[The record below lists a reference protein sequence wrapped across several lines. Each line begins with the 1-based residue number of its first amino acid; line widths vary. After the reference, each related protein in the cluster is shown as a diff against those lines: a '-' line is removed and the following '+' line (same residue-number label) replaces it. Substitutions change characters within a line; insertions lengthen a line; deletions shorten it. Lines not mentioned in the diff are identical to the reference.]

1 VVIPADATIGEYT
14 VTVDGLTTSF
24 TVNEYVAP
32 LVASLTSIS
41 PDNADQGQTLDVTIT
56 GENTNF
62 SNATIVSFT
71 NDLSETLTSTITV
84 VDENTLTANVVIP
97 ADATIGQYT
106 VTVSSS
112 DYDLTTTFSVNEV
125 VTPEPILTSISPDNA
140 NQGETIDVTITG
152 ENTNFSNATA
162 VSFTNDLSE
171 TLTSTITVVD
181 VNTLT
186 ANVTIPADATIGNY
200 TVTVDGLTTSFTVNE
215 TTASYLWSDNFSDTT
230 KWTIA
235 NSTDDQQ
242 NWVITNISDA
252 GVGYGTGT
260 WEDADFVTSANNGY
274 ALFDSDII
282 GATGGFQDAT
292 ITLNE
297 ELNFMDNDYVVLE
310 FNNRGRMWQTT
321 QNFVEVCNSDCD
333 ADSAEWVAYEVNA
346 EETTSQL
353 FENVKQVNISPT
365 AGSQSN
371 VKIRFRYV
379 GSWDYAWMVDEPR
392 IVELVPN
399 EIVAQSAWIFEENS
413 GGVEFGRTPISQ
425 VGNSFEIG
433 GSVFNFGAEDQT
445 NVTLD
450 VNFTGPSTITASES
464 VDLLET
470 DSTHT
475 YSIMS
480 SLDLEVGLYE
490 GVYNFS
496 SDNDASGDNNVLK
509 RNFEITNNVYSLDGI
524 GIHPEEALTISSLG
538 TASFQDASDLV
549 CATMYSFN
557 NNDTIS
563 SITAELGTTLANA
576 EIIAYVIDST
586 NFFDGNFGEA
596 ISMSDLYVVT
606 EDDVASGS
614 VQIPVLGNANDGT
627 LEYLPINPGK
637 YYVALEL
644 FSAGNTYDIRI
655 LDDETV
661 GQPWDYSM
669 IYIAGAQAYSNGNA
683 FAIRVITGN
692 PDALGIEENFENFSM
707 YPNPSSGTVFFNFE
721 KNQERVL
728 TVRDISGKVILSK
741 VTSSNTEID
750 FNNYGKGIYLVN
762 IQSENGS
769 ITEKVIIQ

>member
-1 VVIPADATIGEYT
+1 
-14 VTVDGLTTSF
+14 
-24 TVNEYVAP
+24 
-32 LVASLTSIS
+32 
-41 PDNADQGQTLDVTIT
+41 
-56 GENTNF
+56 
-62 SNATIVSFT
+62 
-71 NDLSETLTSTITV
+71 
-84 VDENTLTANVVIP
+84 
-97 ADATIGQYT
+97 
-106 VTVSSS
+106 
-112 DYDLTTTFSVNEV
+112 
-125 VTPEPILTSISPDNA
+125 
-140 NQGETIDVTITG
+140 
-152 ENTNFSNATA
+152 
-162 VSFTNDLSE
+162 
-171 TLTSTITVVD
+171 
-181 VNTLT
+181 
-186 ANVTIPADATIGNY
+186 
-200 TVTVDGLTTSFTVNE
+200 
-215 TTASYLWSDNFSDTT
+215 
-230 KWTIA
+230 
-235 NSTDDQQ
+235 
-242 NWVITNISDA
+242 
-252 GVGYGTGT
+252 
-260 WEDADFVTSANNGY
+260 
-274 ALFDSDII
+274 
-282 GATGGFQDAT
+282 
-292 ITLNE
+292 
-297 ELNFMDNDYVVLE
+297 
-310 FNNRGRMWQTT
+310 
-321 QNFVEVCNSDCD
+321 
-333 ADSAEWVAYEVNA
+333 
-346 EETTSQL
+346 
-353 FENVKQVNISPT
+353 
-365 AGSQSN
+365 
-371 VKIRFRYV
+371 
-379 GSWDYAWMVDEPR
+379 MVDEPR

-683 FAIRVITGN
+683 LAIRVNTGN

-707 YPNPSSGTVFFNFE
+707 YPNPSSGKVFFNFE

>member
-1 VVIPADATIGEYT
+1 
-14 VTVDGLTTSF
+14 VTVDGLTISF
-24 TVNEYVAP
+24 TVNE
-32 LVASLTSIS
+32 
-41 PDNADQGQTLDVTIT
+41 
-56 GENTNF
+56 
-62 SNATIVSFT
+62 
-71 NDLSETLTSTITV
+71 
-84 VDENTLTANVVIP
+84 VVI
-97 ADATIGQYT
+97 
-106 VTVSSS
+106 
-112 DYDLTTTFSVNEV
+112 
-125 VTPEPILTSISPDNA
+125 PEPILTSISPDNA

-152 ENTNFSNATA
+152 ENTNFSNATT

-181 VNTLT
+181 ENTLT
-186 ANVTIPADATIGNY
+186 ANVVIAADATIGEY
-200 TVTVDGLTTSFTVNE
+200 TVTVDGLTISFTVNE

-692 PDALGIEENFENFSM
+692 PDALGIEENFESFSM